1 MNRDAERSFERLLP
15 RLEMQFAE
23 HTGTPDWQIFNDR
36 LYRHF
41 ENLFDLLRDL
51 YGTRY
56 DFFYHLEQVL
66 VLAAE
71 SWFERST
78 DLKQLDAER
87 ERNPY
92 WFQSEKMLGG
102 VYYVDLLAGN
112 LRRLRGRLPYLKEL
126 GITYLH
132 LMPLFRAPMGDSD
145 GGYAVSDYRQV
156 DPALGTMDELAE
168 LATELRAEGISL
180 VLDFVF
186 NHTSDEHRWARR
198 AINNDVDYQDYY
210 FIFPDRTVPDQY
222 DRTLREIFP
231 DKRPGNFTYR
241 SDMRQWVW
249 TTFNSFQWD
258 LNYSNPKVFRSMA
271 EEMLFLANTGAEV
284 LRAGCA
290 WPLFGK
296 KWARRARICPRP
308 TS

>member
-132 LMPLFRAPMGDSD
+132 LMPLFRAPMGI
-145 GGYAVSDYRQV
+145 
-156 DPALGTMDELAE
+156 
-168 LATELRAEGISL
+168 ATA
-180 VLDFVF
+180 
-186 NHTSDEHRWARR
+186 A
-198 AINNDVDYQDYY
+198 
-210 FIFPDRTVPDQY
+210 
-222 DRTLREIFP
+222 
-231 DKRPGNFTYR
+231 
-241 SDMRQWVW
+241 MR
-249 TTFNSFQWD
+249 
-258 LNYSNPKVFRSMA
+258 
-271 EEMLFLANTGAEV
+271 
-284 LRAGCA
+284 
-290 WPLFGK
+290 
-296 KWARRARICPRP
+296 
-308 TS
+308 